1 MAGNNPER
9 RSYHTT
15 FIFESKLYIYG
26 GLDIQNGSLS
36 SLWELDLTKI
46 SDLES
51 DDLERRQSCSWQE
64 IKQQGSKNSMPGP
77 VAYHSSCVHKD
88 QMFLFGG
95 NNYSK
100 TVQIVD
106 ANSENSER
114 TYSPLFSLNLKTF
127 AWT

>member
-15 FIFESKLYIYG
+15 FMFESKLYIYG

-51 DDLERRQSCSWQE
+51 DDLEKRQSCSWKE
-64 IKQQGSKNSMPGP
+64 IK
-77 VAYHSSCVHKD
+77 
-88 QMFLFGG
+88 
-95 NNYSK
+95 
-100 TVQIVD
+100 
-106 ANSENSER
+106 
-114 TYSPLFSLNLKTF
+114 
-127 AWT
+127 